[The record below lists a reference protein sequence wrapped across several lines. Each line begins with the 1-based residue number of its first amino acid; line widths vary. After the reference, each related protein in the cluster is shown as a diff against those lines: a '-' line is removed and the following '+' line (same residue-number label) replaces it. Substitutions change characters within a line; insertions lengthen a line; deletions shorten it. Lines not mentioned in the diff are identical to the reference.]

1 MDNASG
7 RARDSVR
14 PSIDAIDARSAC
26 GKEAIT
32 MTRWS
37 IDGPSGPGIP
47 SARLRQVLKEATFV
61 GDGDWQVSGLST
73 DAKTIEPGQVYIALD
88 GQGGDDESVGLAVKR
103 GAAGLVVER
112 SRPDAGRPQAVVPD
126 AGAAHAK
133 LCHALA
139 GDPAE
144 RLDVVGIAGTREA
157 GEIAARLRA
166 IFALAGEK
174 FGAIGSA
181 GWSDGADELPV
192 GPSPLDA
199 QVLAGML
206 GAIASRDCVGALVEF
221 SPESLRGPA
230 LEGPAFAAAIV
241 TGVRDA
247 SEDDLDAREACR
259 RTFARLVRRVRP
271 GGFVVIDADDPDSEI
286 LGAVNL
292 DAERVSI
299 GVNRPADL
307 RAEVM
312 LVGPLGVRFR
322 LVGMGLDATV
332 TLRAGDFDT
341 VRHSLAA
348 AAAARQGGVDEATI
362 VAGLESVDGRP
373 GRPERVEEGQP
384 FAVLVDGSRTPD
396 ELGWAL
402 EEARP
407 ARPGRVICV
416 VGSEGHSDRVDRCRL
431 AEAAEAGADV
441 VIFTSD
447 NPRGEDPARILDELL
462 AGTRRPGRARAIA
475 DRREAIEAALALAA
489 PGDAVVIAGKGSH
502 SFQITAESVV
512 PFDDRDV
519 AARRLRASR
528 PAARRTSA

>member
-1 MDNASG
+1 
-7 RARDSVR
+7 
-14 PSIDAIDARSAC
+14 
-26 GKEAIT
+26 

-37 IDGPSGPGIP
+37 IDRPSGRGIP

-61 GDGDWQVSGLST
+61 GEGDWQVSGLST
-73 DAKTIEPGQVYIALD
+73 DAGTIEPGQVYVALH
-88 GQGGDDESVGLAVKR
+88 GPGGDGHEAVGQAIKR

-112 SRPDAGRPQAVVPD
+112 SCPEAGRPQAIVPD
-126 AGAAHAK
+126 ASVAHAK

-144 RLDVVGIAGTREA
+144 RLDVVGLAGSREA

-166 IFALAGEK
+166 IFAGAGEK
-174 FGAIGSA
+174 FGAIGADS
-181 GWSDGADELPV
+181 WSDGADELAV
-192 GPSPLDA
+192 GPGPLDA
-199 QVLAGML
+199 PAVAEML
-206 GAIASRDCVGALVEF
+206 GAMAARDCVGAFIEF

-230 LEGPAFAAAIV
+230 LEGPAFAAAVV

-299 GVNRPADL
+299 GINRPADL

-332 TLRAGDFDT
+332 TLRSGDFDT

-348 AAAARQGGVDEATI
+348 AATARHAGIDEATI
-362 VAGLESVDGRP
+362 VAGLESVGGGP

-384 FAVLVDGSRTPD
+384 FAVLVDSSRTPD
-396 ELGWAL
+396 ELAWAL
-402 EEARP
+402 DAARP
-407 ARPGRVICV
+407 SRPGRVICV
-416 VGSEGHSDRVDRCRL
+416 VGSEGHSDRVERCRL
-431 AEAAEAGADV
+431 AGVAEAGADV

-447 NPRGEDPARILDELL
+447 NPRGEDPGRILDELL

-489 PGDAVVIAGKGSH
+489 PGDAVVIAGKGGH
-502 SFQITAESVV
+502 SFQIMAECVV

-519 AARRLRASR
+519 AARRLRAAR
-528 PAARRTSA
+528 PTARRTSA

>member
-1 MDNASG
+1 M
-7 RARDSVR
+7 R
-14 PSIDAIDARSAC
+14 PGIDATDAQSAF

-32 MTRWS
+32 MMRWS
-37 IDGPSGPGIP
+37 KDRPSGTGIP
-47 SARLRQVLKEATFV
+47 SARLRQILKEATFV
-61 GDGDWQVSGLST
+61 GDSDWGVAGLST
-73 DAKTIEPGQVYIALD
+73 DARTIEPGQVYIALNGPAAD
-88 GQGGDDESVGLAVKR
+88 GHESVGQAIER

-112 SRPDAGRPQAVVPD
+112 SCPDAGRPQAIVPD
-126 AGAAHAK
+126 TRVAHAK

-144 RLDVVGIAGTREA
+144 RLDVVGIAGSREA
-157 GEIAARLRA
+157 GEIAAKLRS
-166 IFALAGEK
+166 IFERAGEQY
-174 FGAIGSA
+174 GSIGPVA
-181 GWSDGADELPV
+181 WSDGAEQRPV
-192 GPSPLDA
+192 GSAPLDA
-199 QVLAGML
+199 PRLADML
-206 GAIASRDCVGALVEF
+206 GTMAARDCAGAFVEF
-221 SPESLRGPA
+221 SPETLRGPA
-230 LEGPAFAAAIV
+230 LEGPSFAAAVV

-259 RTFARLVRRVRP
+259 RTYARLVRRVRP

-292 DAERVSI
+292 DAEPVSI
-299 GVNRPADL
+299 GINRPADL
-307 RAEVM
+307 QAEVM

-322 LVGMGLDATV
+322 LLGMGLDATI
-332 TLRAGDFDT
+332 TLRSGDFDT

-348 AAAARQGGVDEATI
+348 AAAARHCGIDEATI
-362 VAGLESVDGRP
+362 VAGLESSDRRP

-384 FAVLVDGSRTPD
+384 FAVLVDGSRTAD
-396 ELGWAL
+396 ELAWAL
-402 EEARP
+402 DEARP

-416 VGSEGHSDRVDRCRL
+416 VGSEGHADRVERCRL
-431 AEAAEAGADV
+431 AEAAEAGADI

-447 NPRGEDPARILDELL
+447 NPRGEDPGRILDELL

-475 DRREAIEAALALAA
+475 DRREAIDAALALAA
-489 PGDAVVIAGKGSH
+489 AGDAVVIAGKGSH

-512 PFDDRDV
+512 PFDDREV